1 MDLQAK
7 PRKMKKPRWLSLL
20 LRSTFFGLCQHH
32 GELKKSEVNTYCLDC
47 GKSMCLHCWSSLSSI
62 RRYVYQDVIRVSD
75 LQKYV
80 DCSKVQSFIV
90 NGAKVVLLNPKRQ
103 TKSATP
109 ASNGLS
115 PCGICRRMI
124 PEPNRYCSIAC
135 KAAAMEGEN
144 DSSEPK
150 PSMSP
155 ENSELED
162 SPSSPLEGGASSA
175 VVCYRPP
182 PSSPS
187 SLDQDR
193 TRPAPPESSAGRRLS
208 KRKGIPERARFF

>member
-1 MDLQAK
+1 
-7 PRKMKKPRWLSLL
+7 MKKPRWLSLL

-135 KAAAMEGEN
+135 K
-144 DSSEPK
+144 
-150 PSMSP
+150 
-155 ENSELED
+155 LED